1 VNATMLILRIIH
13 IFTGVFWAGFA
24 FFNVSF
30 LQPAVRAV
38 GAEGQKTMQHLLQKT
53 RFLRTIYLT
62 ATLTVISGLI
72 MYGIWGKAMLS
83 SGFGHSITFG
93 GIFGIIVW
101 LILIFGMRPIFN
113 QMKAVSQQIEAQGTP
128 PTPEQTTEMQA
139 LATRLGKN
147 SRLAA
152 SLLGLAV
159 LGMAAAKYF

>member
-1 VNATMLILRIIH
+1 MNTTMLILRIIH

-38 GAEGQKTMQHLLQKT
+38 GPEGQKTMQHLLQKT
-53 RFLRTIYLT
+53 RFLRTIYIT

-93 GIFGIIVW
+93 GIFGIVVW
-101 LILIFGMRPIFN
+101 LILLFGMRPIFN
-113 QMKAVSQQIEAQGTP
+113 RMKAISQQIEAQGTP

-139 LATRLGKN
+139 LAARLGKN